1 MRNLE
6 KRVFELEMVRVDC
19 GDEMVIDRSAM
30 TATQR
35 TKFDHAA
42 RRYHQVGPR
51 EMEDHELRAI
61 FNAPRV
67 VMERAG

>member
-6 KRVFELEMVRVDC
+6 KRVSELELSRVD
-19 GDEMVIDRSAM
+19 GSAEVVIDRGAM
-30 TATQR
+30 TEAESMA
-35 TKFDHAA
+35 FDEAV
-42 RRYHQVGPR
+42 RRYHEVGPR

-67 VMERAG
+67 KVERAG